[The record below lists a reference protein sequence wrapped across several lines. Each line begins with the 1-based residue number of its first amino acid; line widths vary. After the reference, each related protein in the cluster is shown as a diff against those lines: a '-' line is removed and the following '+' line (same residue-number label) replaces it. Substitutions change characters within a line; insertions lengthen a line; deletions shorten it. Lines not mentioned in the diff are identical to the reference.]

1 MRRSRHGIVPARLR
15 LLLALAGALAAAI
28 AAAGCATSTAVDTA
42 QFHYAA
48 RAERTITED
57 DGLPA
62 QVDPPSGIRQL
73 ADDPSEPF
81 SRNYGPQPVMR
92 LRATL
97 TRLSDAEAD
106 ALIARAITEHEM
118 RRP

>member
-1 MRRSRHGIVPARLR
+1 MRRLHHGIVLARLR
-15 LLLALAGALAAAI
+15 PLLALGGALAAAI
-28 AAAGCATSTAVDTA
+28 AAAGCATSTAGGTA
-42 QFHYAA
+42 QFRYAA

-62 QVDPPSGIRQL
+62 QVALPLGIRQL

-92 LRATL
+92 LRAAL

-106 ALIARAITEHEM
+106 ALIAHAITEHEM